1 MLFLAGSARKA
12 LTVAIGEHTGAYP
25 SYQAAPSFAY
35 LIGDYTLN
43 RTGTLAGP
51 KNDYLIHTLANDGY
65 QMYKTNNAHPALP
78 GMSSVNGSTVGI
90 SP

>member
-1 MLFLAGSARKA
+1 MEQGLLHCHHGWPECEGIIILFLAGSARKA
-12 LTVAIGEHTGAYP
+12 LAIAIGEHTGAYP

-51 KNDYLIHTLANDGY
+51 KNDYLIRALAEDGY
-65 QMYKTNNAHPALP
+65 QTR
-78 GMSSVNGSTVGI
+78 
-90 SP
+90 